1 MAPFLTILA
10 SEISRKYNLVTNLE
24 KKHTFLQESKNKVI
38 VACTDGTEIMV
49 PGPGGDLSQVK
60 GEDAAVGHKPKKPV
74 RPPSDLQVGSY
85 LSGRALVE
93 LQ

>member
-24 KKHTFLQESKNKVI
+24 KHTFLQESKNKVI

-49 PGPGGDLSQVK
+49 PGPGGDLSQGK